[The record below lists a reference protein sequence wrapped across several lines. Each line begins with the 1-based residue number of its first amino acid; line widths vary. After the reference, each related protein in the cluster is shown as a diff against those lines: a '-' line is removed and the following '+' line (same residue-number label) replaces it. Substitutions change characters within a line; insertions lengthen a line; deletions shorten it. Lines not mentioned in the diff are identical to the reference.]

1 MAATIYSFKDM
12 QGVFA
17 YRGTDSSSN
26 TDAQHSFT
34 FGGTESVGINTITI
48 NHATDNTTH
57 DISVDGGLFVL
68 PVLVWNGSV
77 AIECQQTSTMHTF
90 LMSWINSIKAQAK
103 ASTPDFTNWA
113 NAVML
118 IQKTSTGGN
127 GKEKHKITGISPQK
141 TADLTYSTRGGV
153 VTWNLLAADI
163 YDD

>member
-17 YRGTDSSSN
+17 YKG

-48 NHATDNTTH
+48 NHATDITTH
-57 DISVDGGLFVL
+57 DISVDGGIFVL

-77 AIECQQTSTMHTF
+77 SVECQQTSTMNTF
-90 LMSWINSIKAQAK
+90 LMSWLNSIKTQAMSS
-103 ASTPDFTNWA
+103 STFTNWA
-113 NAVML
+113 NAAML
-118 IQKTSTGGN
+118 IRKTSTGGN
-127 GKEKHKITGISPQK
+127 GTRKHYVTGISPQK

-153 VTWNLLAADI
+153 VTWNLLAANI
-163 YDD
+163 VDD